1 MKVILVDDHNV
12 VRLGLQ
18 LLLSGWKAISVI
30 GAFESAEEMFE
41 KCKDFSKADLV
52 ILDEQLIGI
61 KGSDAVK
68 LMRKNGIETPVI
80 LLSVEDEVTLQ
91 KKVTGVSK
99 IKVLNKT
106 IAPDALRAS
115 IKSFTKPNN
124 KFEVDMDDPVY
135 LRSKIT
141 NREMIFLRHLC
152 HEEEFTYD
160 QIADIMEIHVRTVDG
175 FRKSL
180 FRKLNIK
187 SKTGL
192 VMMAI
197 RNKWV

>member
-1 MKVILVDDHNV
+1 
-12 VRLGLQ
+12 
-18 LLLSGWKAISVI
+18 
-30 GAFESAEEMFE
+30 
-41 KCKDFSKADLV
+41 
-52 ILDEQLIGI
+52 
-61 KGSDAVK
+61 
-68 LMRKNGIETPVI
+68 
-80 LLSVEDEVTLQ
+80 
-91 KKVTGVSK
+91 
-99 IKVLNKT
+99 
-106 IAPDALRAS
+106 
-115 IKSFTKPNN
+115 
-124 KFEVDMDDPVY
+124 
-135 LRSKIT
+135 
-141 NREMIFLRHLC
+141 MIFLRHLC